1 MDVIV
6 LAAIA
11 GAGFAVA
18 SLLGLAGV
26 VVSEAM
32 RSLSISIA
40 AAILLALSVAE
51 LFPEAL
57 EAAGHERAAVG
68 FLVGFVL
75 LYGIEILTKGH
86 THHHGESHLHHHA
99 LWPFVIGLGV
109 HNLADG
115 FAIGTSTEL
124 SHEAAS
130 AVTVGVL
137 IHQLPVGISFAAV
150 LAATSVSR
158 RFLTSS
164 ALTLGLAIPVG
175 GAIVLALPILSEQ
188 DVGVMAAAAAGA
200 LAYIAAG
207 HLLPE
212 AHEERIY
219 KGAALMFPVTLA
231 VTAYLFLSVLGHN

>member
-1 MDVIV
+1 MDVLA

-11 GAGFAVA
+11 GIGFALA

-26 VVSEAM
+26 VVSDAM
-32 RSLSISIA
+32 RSLSISVA
-40 AAILLALSVAE
+40 AAILLAISAAE

-57 EAAGHERAAVG
+57 EAAGHKPAAIG
-68 FLVGFVL
+68 FLSGFIL

-86 THHHGESHLHHHA
+86 THHHGEHHMAHHA
-99 LWPFVIGLGV
+99 MWPFVIGLGV

-124 SHEAAS
+124 SREAAS

-150 LAATSVSR
+150 LAATAVSR
-158 RFLTSS
+158 SFLTRS
-164 ALTLGLAIPVG
+164 ALALGAAIPIG
-175 GAIVLALPILSEQ
+175 GALVLVLPPLSNA
-188 DVGVMAAAAAGA
+188 DVGVLAAGAAGA
-200 LAYIAAG
+200 LTYIAAG

-212 AHEERIY
+212 AHEERVH
-219 KGAALMFPVTLA
+219 KGAALAFPVTVAL
-231 VTAYLFLSVLGHN
+231 TSYLFFAVVGH